1 MMAVT
6 ERSENLGVL
15 RRMLQARDQA
25 ASTSDRPPQL
35 PLPAPQTP
43 VRAAA
48 TAIGRAAERLYRLG
62 VQPVGIN
69 IGALTLAEMTE
80 VLPEPSLLTIVQGV
94 ADAVGVVAL
103 CPETVTALIEVQ
115 ALGRITKRP
124 VERRKLT
131 RSDAMLCVDF
141 VNALMA
147 ELASEMA
154 GIEGCDGFSGYRYA
168 TYLDDPRPLALML
181 EDKPYRSL
189 EFRLRLGG
197 AETRDARIFL
207 ALPHVG
213 GEGGRQDLP
222 RPEQQTVLQSS
233 VSPPQASDHR
243 IGTMAASVQ
252 DAPIEVI
259 GVLCRRHFTLK
270 DLRNLAPG
278 QMLPLPRVNL
288 SAAQIE
294 TVDGQV
300 LAMGKF
306 GEADGCHAIRLHSG
320 EAGDAETLRTMAGP
334 LTAEPLP
341 LDLFGPDEFRAARP
355 KGAETDK
362 LAPQT
367 GANVASIG

>member
-1 MMAVT
+1 
-6 ERSENLGVL
+6 
-15 RRMLQARDQA
+15 MLQARDQA
-25 ASTSDRPPQL
+25 ASSRDRPPQL
-35 PLPAPQTP
+35 PLPVPQTP
-43 VRAAA
+43 ARAAA

-62 VQPVGIN
+62 VQPVGID

-103 CPETVTALIEVQ
+103 CPEAVTALIEMQ

-131 RSDAMLCVDF
+131 RSDAMLCVEF

-147 ELASEMA
+147 ELATEMA
-154 GIEGCDGFSGYRYA
+154 GVEGFDGFSGYRYA

-189 EFRLRLGG
+189 EFRLRLG
-197 AETRDARIFL
+197 ATETRDARIFL

-213 GEGGRQDLP
+213 GEGDRREVA
-222 RPEQQTVLQSS
+222 RPEQQPAKQAPAV
-233 VSPPQASDHR
+233 PPQSSDHR
-243 IGTMAASVQ
+243 AGFVATSVQ

-259 GVLCRRHFTLK
+259 GVLCRRQITLK
-270 DLRNLAPG
+270 ELRNLVPG

-294 TVDGQV
+294 TIDGQV
-300 LAMGKF
+300 LAVGKF

-320 EAGDAETLRTMAGP
+320 EAGDAEPARAMAAP
-334 LTAEPLP
+334 LIAEALP
-341 LDLFGPDEFRAARP
+341 LDLFGPDEFRAAHL
-355 KGAETDK
+355 KGTETDK
-362 LAPQT
+362 LVPQT
-367 GANVASIG
+367 GGNGASIG